1 MTRHWRRREFVRY
14 GEWVRAVV
22 GAVVGMLAVVAAWLL
37 IALVGAGIGAMW
49 D

>member
-14 GEWVRAVV
+14 GEWVR
-22 GAVVGMLAVVAAWLL
+22 AVVGMLAVVAAWLL